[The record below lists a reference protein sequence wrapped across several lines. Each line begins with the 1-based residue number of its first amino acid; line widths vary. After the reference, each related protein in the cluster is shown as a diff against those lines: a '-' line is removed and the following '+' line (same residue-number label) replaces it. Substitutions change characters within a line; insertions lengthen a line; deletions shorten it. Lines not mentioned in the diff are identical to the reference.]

1 MYPEG
6 FWSKRRTLSE
16 IRRGFR
22 QVVDSGKAAIY
33 LVGFLEVEEVVD
45 TARTGWDYLLDRHPQ
60 LKHSPHHARDGD
72 YPVAVI
78 GRGYLVHPP
87 APLSKPKPHL
97 ARQPPSQ
104 LLVKIIGREASRA
117 LANGNYRRSR
127 LVQLSAKELKEIL
140 EGEGYSVKACL
151 SQCQGLDAGAV
162 GGASIIPRAG
172 PNQEPQHYLA
182 VAARVH
188 EHLGHMAQV

>member
-140 EGEGYSVKACL
+140 EEEGYSA
-151 SQCQGLDAGAV
+151 
-162 GGASIIPRAG
+162 I
-172 PNQEPQHYLA
+172 
-182 VAARVH
+182 
-188 EHLGHMAQV
+188 